1 MASKKKLP
9 ISIFELVWYIICA
22 LVIIWGLVYVILS
35 AIDKYNDLDGLH
47 KFAGDFKTTFGLS
60 LYFWG
65 LIIIGIGIVAG
76 VTVMIIY
83 AKTFYKAADR
93 EQRRSARLSAAFKKE
108 SPVVDEQKA
117 EVVEERKKRKL
128 LANQRLLLKPKLQT
142 NQKLQVKLLLKL
154 KHLIKNLT
162 QTKHLKPK
170 KLKKKNHNR
179 VIQKIKG
186 LEALFSYCVLSFI
199 RFSSFNRRAFIK
211 LSFVYV
217 HLLFRFF

>member
-1 MASKKKLP
+1 MANKKKLP
-9 ISIFELVWYIICA
+9 VSIFELVWYIVCA

-83 AKTFYKAADR
+83 AKTFDKAADR

-117 EVVEERKKRKL
+117 EVVDAMPAPQQVEEQPAEQPQEEPAKEQPVEEAKEEP
-128 LANQRLLLKPKLQT
+128 ASE
-142 NQKLQVKLLLKL
+142 
-154 KHLIKNLT
+154 IKEE
-162 QTKHLKPK
+162 
-170 KLKKKNHNR
+170 
-179 VIQKIKG
+179 VE
-186 LEALFSYCVLSFI
+186 EAPVEE
-199 RFSSFNRRAFIK
+199 APMEAAEEEK
-211 LSFVYV
+211 EPAE
-217 HLLFRFF
+217 